1 MSASESYSDDSS
13 ISYDSDLDTSEEY
26 ELEVEEYDS
35 PSEKESQEE
44 IPTQAQADCNDQNS
58 AGAVVVPYEEEPIAD
73 DDWVERYEAEKET
86 ARIHFEELQERLDGT
101 IPTSQWY
108 YKIQH
113 IFYGMSHWLVFA
125 LL

>member
-73 DDWVERYEAEKET
+73 DWVERYEAEKET

-101 IPTSQWY
+101 IPTSQW
-108 YKIQH
+108 
-113 IFYGMSHWLVFA
+113 
-125 LL
+125 